1 MQDFFVLGVTF
12 GSSMYKFAI
21 IGCGRIASR
30 HAEHIA
36 KHGKLVAVCDIINER
51 AEALAEQYDAT
62 TYNNID
68 QLLKEAEVDIVTVCT
83 PNGLHAEHS
92 IKSLQ
97 AGKHVLC
104 EKPMCISSV
113 AAWQMIE
120 TAHFFRRKLFVVKQ
134 NRYNEPVQLVKKA
147 LDDSALGTIS
157 SFQLNC
163 FWNRPQE
170 YYTGDWKGSKDL
182 DGGILYTQFSH
193 FIDLLYW
200 FLGDVSKVIGFKK
213 NFLKRQ
219 NTEIEDSG
227 VAILELESGAIGTI
241 NYTIN
246 SYKKN
251 FEGSLSLFG
260 DKGSVKIG
268 GEYLNELEWYYTSN
282 KQTPD
287 TLKTG
292 SANDYGFYQGSMS
305 NHHLVYDDLL
315 SSLDGNGTLLEAK
328 DAVKTIEFIE
338 KIYLASEDLNA

>member
-1 MQDFFVLGVTF
+1 MQDFFVLGFTF
-12 GSSMYKFAI
+12 GQSMYKFAI
-21 IGCGRIASR
+21 IGCGRIAYR

-36 KHGKLVAVCDIINER
+36 KHGKLVAVCDIINAR
-51 AEALAEQYDAT
+51 AEALAKQYNAT
-62 TYNNID
+62 AYNNID
-68 QLLKEAEVDIVTVCT
+68 QLLKDSEVDIVIVCS

-104 EKPMCISSV
+104 EKPMCITSV

-147 LDDSALGTIS
+147 LDNNTLGTIS

-200 FLGDVSKVIGFKK
+200 FLGDVNKVIGFKR
-213 NFLKRQ
+213 NFFKRQ
-219 NTEIEDSG
+219 NMEIEDSG

-246 SYKKN
+246 SFKKN
-251 FEGSLSLFG
+251 IEGSLSLFG
-260 DKGSVKIG
+260 NKGSAKIG
-268 GEYLNELEWYYTSN
+268 GEYLNKLEWFYTSDN
-282 KQTPD
+282 QTPEI
-287 TLKTG
+287 LNTG

-305 NHHLVYDDLL
+305 NHHFVYEDLI
-315 SSLDGNGTLLEAK
+315 SSLNGNGTLLEAK

-338 KIYLASEDLNA
+338 KIYQASEDFKT